1 MRHFLTPDDYVK
13 IRALFADG
21 MSKKEIATAIGF
33 STSTVSDVINNPQR
47 KCSVDKIHL
56 PRGTGAF
63 KEFQEM
69 DLSTLPDTVL
79 FQYSKD
85 MQI

>member
-1 MRHFLTPDDYVK
+1 MRNRLTPEKYQE
-13 IRALFADG
+13 IRNLFAGG
-21 MSKKEIATAIGF
+21 MSKKGIASVVGF

-47 KCSVDKIHL
+47 KSSVDKIHL

-63 KEFQEM
+63 KELQEM
-69 DLSTLPDTVL
+69 DLSILPDTVL